1 MKLIYVTGI
10 SGSGK
15 TTLAESFAEELT
27 VLEGDQLV
35 EKLIKQSFPTMNQAA
50 PGKAAKIFRDY
61 REIFDDPADSME
73 SILREVVDP
82 ANKGDLLI
90 EGVHLTERFWSQL
103 ICSSLSAIYGFEV
116 KPSLV
121 VFHNPPAGQIHSQY
135 VERRAEN
142 PENTPERDVEYFFD
156 RKRRWSKQLSRL
168 PLPVEEFDSFEK
180 SRQRISGFLR

>member
-35 EKLIKQSFPTMNQAA
+35 EKFIKQSFPTMNQAA

-82 ANKGDLLI
+82 ANNEPPPTPGLRREGSRGDEKGN
-90 EGVHLTERFWSQL
+90 S
-103 ICSSLSAIYGFEV
+103 
-116 KPSLV
+116 
-121 VFHNPPAGQIHSQY
+121 
-135 VERRAEN
+135 
-142 PENTPERDVEYFFD
+142 
-156 RKRRWSKQLSRL
+156 
-168 PLPVEEFDSFEK
+168 
-180 SRQRISGFLR
+180 